1 MLHKWHICATI
12 DFFDAT
18 DPEAPCKNAVS
29 NYVLVPVTN
38 NENKESDETEATDE
52 DEMDGMIQPH
62 AHTISFQ
69 KRQALGEALCK
80 LSLCHANY
88 SLNLIEV

>member
-38 NENKESDETEATDE
+38 NENEESDETEATDE

-62 AHTISFQ
+62 AHTLSFQ
-69 KRQALGEALCK
+69 KRQALGEA
-80 LSLCHANY
+80 
-88 SLNLIEV
+88 